1 LRDEI
6 RPKAVRPQQQLGASA
21 GGAGQEREGA
31 AVFAGK
37 VFAEEAFAGK
47 AVPGRF
53 GNTHRSGRV
62 CLVIVV
68 PHPRHAKVRVV
79 GPLA

>member
-6 RPKAVRPQQQLGASA
+6 QPKAVRPQQQLGTSA
-21 GGAGQEREGA
+21 GGASQHREGA
-31 AVFAGK
+31 PVLAGK
-37 VFAEEAFAGK
+37 VFAA
-47 AVPGRF
+47 RF
-53 GNTHRSGRV
+53 GNSHRSGRV

-68 PHPRHAKVRVV
+68 PQPRHAKVRVV